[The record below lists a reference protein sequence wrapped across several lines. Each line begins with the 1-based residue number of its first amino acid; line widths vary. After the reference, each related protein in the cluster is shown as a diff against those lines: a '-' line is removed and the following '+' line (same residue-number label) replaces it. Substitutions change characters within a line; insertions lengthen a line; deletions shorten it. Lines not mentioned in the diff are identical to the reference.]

1 MLTSISGDVGTLVG
15 TLVGTDKS
23 PYIRRLRLLFEG
35 VPTVP
40 TLFLIPTGS
49 KSTFACKNRWGRW
62 GRGDSR
68 QKDLQIKAFVC
79 PHMCPHQGIF
89 GGDTGRKVKET

>member
-1 MLTSISGDVGTLVG
+1 MLTSTGGDVGTLVG
-15 TLVGTDKS
+15 TLVGTDRS
-23 PYIRRLRLLFEG
+23 PYIRRLQLFFEG

-49 KSTFACKNRWGRW
+49 KSKFAYKNRWGQW
-62 GRGDSR
+62 GRGDSG
-68 QKDLQIKAFVC
+68 QKDLQIKAFMC